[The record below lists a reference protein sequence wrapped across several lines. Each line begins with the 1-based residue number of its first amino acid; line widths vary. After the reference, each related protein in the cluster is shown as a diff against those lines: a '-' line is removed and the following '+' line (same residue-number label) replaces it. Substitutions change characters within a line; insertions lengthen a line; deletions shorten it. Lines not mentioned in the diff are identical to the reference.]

1 MSRALPV
8 ILIKGRQPR
17 IHHAN
22 MSAPRFTDEMLV
34 PLKQAMLARQ
44 PTFVLTTADVED
56 LVRETGLLK
65 IQILKWAENFRERLG
80 TKSLDDLL
88 AYLSGVGKVT

>member
-1 MSRALPV
+1 
-8 ILIKGRQPR
+8 
-17 IHHAN
+17 

-34 PLKQAMLARQ
+34 PIKRVMLARQ

-88 AYLSGVGKVT
+88 ARLSGIGKVT